1 MGVNTMEKYKINLTL
16 EEIRMIRT
24 ALENETDRRME
35 VHSERTKDFFA
46 LLSRWDKVICMVYDG
61 RIKGE

>member
-1 MGVNTMEKYKINLTL
+1 MMEKHNVELTL

-24 ALENETDRRME
+24 ALENETDKRME

-46 LLSRWDKVICMVYDG
+46 LLNKWDKVICMVYDG
-61 RIKGE
+61 KI

>member
-1 MGVNTMEKYKINLTL
+1 MEKYKVNLTI

-24 ALENETDRRME
+24 ALETEVDKRME

-46 LLSRWDKVICMVYDG
+46 LLNKWDKVICMVYDG
-61 RIKGE
+61 KSEI

>member
-1 MGVNTMEKYKINLTL
+1 MMGKHNVELTL

-24 ALENETDRRME
+24 ALENETDKRME

-46 LLSRWDKVICMVYDG
+46 LLSKWDKVIYMAYNGD
-61 RIKGE
+61 I

>member
-1 MGVNTMEKYKINLTL
+1 MEKHNVELTL

-24 ALENETDRRME
+24 ALETETDKRME

-46 LLSRWDKVICMVYDG
+46 LLNKWDKVICMVYDG
-61 RIKGE
+61 KI